1 MKYQKE
7 ISKQFI
13 KVWEDFY
20 INYLT
25 MFNIL
30 EPEYKKYKERKDK
43 RIQKEIQSMN
53 FSENVDSQPLL
64 DEDNKTDTTDLV
76 NVKESNKVKE
86 RFRDQLL
93 LELQKVDFFY
103 NENINRV
110 ISPKIKEIKEQ
121 IKHALKINEFKMN
134 NESFEMALKEI
145 YKDVY
150 LMRKFIETNLEIK
163 DKLMKKY
170 KKYFEVDDFLKNK
183 SKTGNSQIIMEDD
196 KENDDENNNE
206 EVEES
211 INQFIN
217 FKSAIGAYDETLKHF
232 EDDIVKL
239 FVQNFTYKYKSK
251 TEKVLKK
258 YVQINTFTESES
270 FYLGFFIGL
279 LIFVLAIICT
289 IAWYYDIDMDKDAEF
304 KSVFPMFRGFFIV
317 CLYWWV
323 HGLNILVW
331 TKADIS
337 YRVIFQIDSK
347 YSTPIEIFKRAAI
360 FTFILLFCLLIYM
373 IKRIW
378 SGAFFGIFEPIPINC
393 LPLICWGAFILYMFC
408 PFDIW
413 NYDGR
418 AYLGE
423 LAKESVGS
431 FLLKTGFRHVFFINQ
446 MCSFI
451 APMRDMEYTICY
463 YAYYDAPLW
472 AKIEYCK
479 KTRGVYFFIAFI
491 PNFLRIL
498 QNIKEIYDSKKLF
511 PKIFSINNYILSI
524 SVALLSFLW
533 PTYPFL
539 HIFWL
544 IFTFISSCCSF
555 AWDIVIDF
563 GFLEQGKNYPLRN
576 KLYYKPKIIYY
587 LIALY
592 DFVLR
597 FFWLLTIS
605 PEVLGTLFRPETLS
619 IILNS
624 FEITRRGCWNFLKV
638 ENKHIDISNEFK
650 VTNDVE
656 LPFIKV
662 NGKYVNNESN
672 LLNVMKMNRQ
682 EKIQVEI
689 EKVLQENKNTS
700 KSRLKFMSRN
710 LTDLKEVKGKMNND
724 LNEYLEVYK
733 RDTGMNIGTISRGL
747 KQPTRKF
754 GNNY

>member
-7 ISKQFI
+7 ISKTFI

-25 MFNIL
+25 MIKIL
-30 EPEYKKYKERKDK
+30 EPQYKKYKEQKNK
-43 RIQKEIQSMN
+43 RMEKQIRSMN
-53 FSENVDSQPLL
+53 FSKNIDKEPLL
-64 DEDNKTDTTDLV
+64 REMSIDNKLDQ
-76 NVKESNKVKE
+76 KEEKKIRE
-86 RFRDQLL
+86 QFRDQML

-103 NENINRV
+103 NQNVNRV
-110 ISPKIKEIKEQ
+110 IKPKIKELKEQ

-134 NESFEMALKEI
+134 NEAFEMALKET
-145 YKDVY
+145 YKDIY
-150 LMRKFIETNLEIK
+150 LTQKFINTNIEIK
-163 DKLMKKY
+163 DKLIRKLKKY
-170 KKYFEVDDFLKNK
+170 L
-183 SKTGNSQIIMEDD
+183 GNESRFPPSLEQKENEQTIFEDD
-196 KENDDENNNE
+196 KENDDIDE
-206 EVEES
+206 EIES
-211 INQFIN
+211 IINEVNDFIKNKSN
-217 FKSAIGAYDETLKHF
+217 FGAADDELKKF
-232 EDDIVKL
+232 EEEITQM
-239 FVQNFTYKYKSK
+239 FVQNFAYKYKSK
-251 TEKVLKK
+251 TEKILKK
-258 YVQINTFTESES
+258 YVLKNDITETQS

-279 LIFVLAIICT
+279 LIFQLSIICT
-289 IAWYYDIDMDKDAEF
+289 IAWYYDIDMDNDVEF

-317 CLYWWV
+317 CLYWWM
-323 HGLNILVW
+323 HGVNILIW
-331 TKADIS
+331 SRADIS
-337 YRVIFQIDSK
+337 YRVIFQIDNN
-347 YSTPIEIFKRAAI
+347 YSTPIEIFKRASI
-360 FTFILLFCLLIYM
+360 FTFILLTCLLIYM

-378 SGAFFGIFEPIPINC
+378 YGAFFGIFDPIPINC
-393 LPLICWGAFILYMFC
+393 LPLICWGSIVIYSFC

-418 AYLGE
+418 LYLGQ
-423 LAKESVGS
+423 LAKESFGS
-431 FLLKTGFRHVFFINQ
+431 FLLKTSFKHVFFMGQ

-451 APMRDMEYTICY
+451 APLRDLEYTICY

-511 PKIFSINNYILSI
+511 PKLYSIINYCLSI

-533 PTYPFL
+533 PQHPSL

-555 AWDIVIDF
+555 TWDIIIDF
-563 GFLEQGKNYPLRN
+563 GFFEKGDNYPLRN

-587 LIALY
+587 LIAIY
-592 DFVLR
+592 NFVLR

-624 FEITRRGCWNFLKV
+624 FEITRRACWNILKV
-638 ENKHIDISNEFK
+638 ENKHIDISKEFK
-650 VTNDVE
+650 VSNDID
-656 LPFIKV
+656 LPFVKV
-662 NGKYVNNESN
+662 KGKYVNNESN
-672 LLNVMKMNRQ
+672 LLNIMKMNRK

-689 EKVLQENKNTS
+689 EKVLQENRSN
-700 KSRLKFMSRN
+700 SRAKYMSRN
-710 LTDLKEVKGKMNND
+710 YTDLKEVKGQMNNE

-733 RDTGMNIGTISRGL
+733 RDTGVNMGTISRGL
-747 KQPTRKF
+747 NQPTRKW
-754 GNNY
+754 GNY